1 MPQKA
6 CFRELGGVQNLLRP
20 LTWHLFT
27 KVKICTVGKR
37 RKQIKLT
44 PYQLFHSVSVE
55 ATLFFSPS
63 NHRPSNFFSLF
74 IQPPSLPN
82 CKKSVYETKNLGFN
96 LYLFRCLSSLFKC
109 PPRIPSD
116 LRVTIAK
123 PLSSTWSSW
132 HPASADFPLIMVTLT
147 GHLLLMIYWGGLDKL
162 ITAAILAVSDSCWL
176 SRGGS
181 TQVNLFYSQG
191 ADGCQLGRK
200 GDDDRAHKE
209 GLVKELETLPDLLLL
224 LALCVLRRGAWAF
237 QSRGSECCRCICSSH
252 SENCHTQ
259 YSDDFLGPRLRKFV
273 LTS

>member
-96 LYLFRCLSSLFKC
+96 LYLFRCFIIFVLMPSSHPIWPQSDHRKAFKFHLVLMTSSLSRF
-109 PPRIPSD
+109 PTDYGHIDRP
-116 LRVTIAK
+116 LVT
-123 PLSSTWSSW
+123 
-132 HPASADFPLIMVTLT
+132 D
-147 GHLLLMIYWGGLDKL
+147 
-162 ITAAILAVSDSCWL
+162 
-176 SRGGS
+176 
-181 TQVNLFYSQG
+181 
-191 ADGCQLGRK
+191 
-200 GDDDRAHKE
+200 
-209 GLVKELETLPDLLLL
+209 DLLRRAGQTDYSCYLGGIWFLL
-224 LALCVLRRGAWAF
+224 TKPRGF
-237 QSRGSECCRCICSSH
+237 HPSQSI
-252 SENCHTQ
+252 
-259 YSDDFLGPRLRKFV
+259 L
-273 LTS
+273 